1 MDKKT
6 VLVTGSGRGIGK
18 RIIEDFAKENYNVII
33 NYNSSKTEAEN
44 LANSLTKQG
53 VNCLAI
59 KCDITKD
66 DEVENLINKSIEK
79 FGKIDILVNNSAI
92 TSDSLFH
99 EKTSESFLKVYNT
112 NVVGAFLVS
121 QKVGQLMYKN
131 KYGKIINISSTN
143 GINSY
148 FPMCAEY
155 DASKSALISL
165 THNLALQ
172 FAPYVNVNAIAP
184 GFIAT
189 ESEIADMDEEYIK
202 SEEEKILVRRAGTEE
217 DVSNLVIF
225 LSSDKASFINNTV
238 IRIDGGQYG
247 SI

>member
-1 MDKKT
+1 MNKV
-6 VLVTGSGRGIGK
+6 VLVTGSSRGIGK
-18 RIIEDFAKENYNVII
+18 KIIEEFAKLNYKVVI
-33 NYNSSKTEAEN
+33 NYNTSESKAIELKSKLEKKN
-44 LANSLTKQG
+44 
-53 VNCLAI
+53 VECLAI
-59 KCDITKD
+59 KCDISNVT
-66 DEVENLINKSIEK
+66 EVEKMVNEIIEN

-99 EKTSESFLKVYNT
+99 EKTAANFLNVYNT
-112 NVVGAFLVS
+112 NVVGAFNVSKLV
-121 QKVGQLMYKN
+121 GEIMYKN

-148 FPMCAEY
+148 YPMCAEY

-189 ESEIADMDEEYIK
+189 ESEVADMDEEYIK
-202 SEEEKILVRRAGTEE
+202 SEEEKILVKRAGTEE
-217 DVSNLVIF
+217 DISNLVLF
-225 LSSDKASFINNTV
+225 LASDKASFINNTV